1 MWFTKNISRRQFIY
15 ISALLSMSNPLS
27 LALAASP
34 ENKKAKKVQF
44 QTTITVLKNAYEG
57 EMTAHQ
63 RYVHFSKKAVKES
76 YPNIAYLF
84 TTFSLSEKIHA
95 DNFKNIV
102 NNLGAEI
109 RESTR
114 EVVVKDTKSNLKD
127 AAQKE
132 LIKIEKTYPE
142 YLDRLK
148 TESHQRAMNT
158 CIYSWKGHRQH
169 EAKICEID
177 KYCNWFFGSVAKRI
191 EGLKMD
197 FHICKN
203 CGSTIDE
210 RPKGTCVICSSPFG
224 SYKKVERPV

>member
-1 MWFTKNISRRQFIY
+1 
-15 ISALLSMSNPLS
+15 MSSPLS
-27 LALAASP
+27 LALASSP
-34 ENKKAKKVQF
+34 ENRKDKNVQF
-44 QTTITVLKNAYEG
+44 QITIAILKNAYEG
-57 EMTAHQ
+57 EMAAHK
-63 RYVHFSKKAVKES
+63 RYIQFSKKAVEEA

-102 NNLGAEI
+102 KDLGAEI
-109 RESTR
+109 RESTK
-114 EVVVKDTKSNLKD
+114 EVVVQDTKSNLKD
-127 AAQKE
+127 AAKKE
-132 LIKIEKTYPE
+132 LIKIEETYPE

-148 TESHQRAMNT
+148 VESHQRAMNT

-169 EAKICEID
+169 EEKICEID
-177 KYCNWFFGSVAKRI
+177 TYCKWFFGSVAKRL

-203 CGSTIDE
+203 CGATIDE